1 MSFFLPFICIFVP
14 ITLLNKIIMARP
26 RQLKNQVLTL
36 RAEGKSYR
44 VIQKELNC
52 SRGTINY
59 HCKDNDM
66 TDIGMKIHPLTNEIK
81 IQIAE
86 YCQSNTSLKAS
97 EHFGLSLSTI
107 KKYRKYQG

>member
-1 MSFFLPFICIFVP
+1 
-14 ITLLNKIIMARP
+14 MARP
-26 RQLKNQVLTL
+26 RHLKNQVLTL

-44 VIQKELNC
+44 AIQKELNC
-52 SRGTINY
+52 SRGTVNY

-66 TDIGMKIHPLTNEIK
+66 TDIGMKIYPVSKEVK

-86 YCQSNTSLKAS
+86 FCKSNTSVKAT
-97 EHFGLSLSTI
+97 EHFRLGLSTI

>member
-1 MSFFLPFICIFVP
+1 MLFFLPLKYKIVP
-14 ITLLNKIIMARP
+14 ITLITNKMARP
-26 RQLKNQVLTL
+26 KGLKNQVLKL

-44 VIQKELNC
+44 AIQKELNC

-66 TDIGMKIHPLTNEIK
+66 TDIGMKVHPLTNELK
-81 IQIAE
+81 TQIAE
-86 YCQSNTSLKAS
+86 FCQTNTSAKAT
-97 EHFGLSLSTI
+97 EQFGLSLSTI

>member
-1 MSFFLPFICIFVP
+1 
-14 ITLLNKIIMARP
+14 MARP

-44 VIQKELNC
+44 AIQKELNC

-66 TDIGMKIHPLTNEIK
+66 TDTGMKIHPLTKELK
-81 IQIAE
+81 IQIADF
-86 YCQSNTSLKAS
+86 CKTNTSAKAT
-97 EHFGLSLSTI
+97 EHFALSLSTI

>member
-1 MSFFLPFICIFVP
+1 
-14 ITLLNKIIMARP
+14 MARP

-44 VIQKELNC
+44 AIQKELNC

-66 TDIGMKIHPLTNEIK
+66 TDIGMKIHPLPKEIK

-86 YCQSNTSLKAS
+86 YCQTNTSVKAT
-97 EHFGLSLSTI
+97 ERFGLSLSTI

>member
-1 MSFFLPFICIFVP
+1 MG
-14 ITLLNKIIMARP
+14 RP
-26 RQLKNQVLTL
+26 RGLKNKVLTL

-44 VIQKELNC
+44 AIQKELNC

-66 TDIGMKIHPLTNEIK
+66 TDIGMKVHPLTNELK
-81 IQIAE
+81 QQIADF
-86 YCQSNTSLKAS
+86 CQTNTSAKAS
-97 EHFGLSLSTI
+97 EQFGLSLSTI

>member
-1 MSFFLPFICIFVP
+1 
-14 ITLLNKIIMARP
+14 MAKP
-26 RQLKNQVLTL
+26 RGLKNQVLTL

-44 VIQKELNC
+44 AIQKELKC

-66 TDIGMKIHPLTNEIK
+66 TDTGMKIHPITNELK
-81 IQIAE
+81 TQIAE
-86 YCQSNTSLKAS
+86 FCQTSTSVKAS
-97 EHFGLSLSTI
+97 EQFRLSLSTI

>member
-1 MSFFLPFICIFVP
+1 
-14 ITLLNKIIMARP
+14 MARP
-26 RQLKNQVLTL
+26 RHLKNQVLSL

-44 VIQKELNC
+44 AIQKELEC

-66 TDIGMKIHPLTNEIK
+66 TDTGMKVYPLTKELK
-81 IQIAE
+81 LQIAE
-86 YCQSNTSLKAS
+86 FCQTNTSAKGS

-107 KKYRKYQG
+107 KKYRKRRWYY

>member
-1 MSFFLPFICIFVP
+1 
-14 ITLLNKIIMARP
+14 MARP
-26 RQLKNQVLTL
+26 RQLKHKVLTL
-36 RAEGKSYR
+36 REEGKSYR
-44 VIQKELNC
+44 AIQKELNC
-52 SRGTINY
+52 SRGTVNY

-66 TDIGMKIHPLTNEIK
+66 TDTGMKVHPLHNDIK

-86 YCQSNTSLKAS
+86 FCQTNTSVKAT